1 MSSSFICVFIPT
13 EETRPMEEWRVAY
26 DAGSMDD
33 TVACL
38 MNRLQQHFRDQD
50 THFSATAPAAEQGAR
65 QQRVAE
71 TLQGILANQTSAT
84 GTAPATASAAA
95 AAASAAAADPHLAAA
110 FAGMT
115 HLVGQVALVDAC
127 AASGDEAVMMY
138 VRDLGAAMGLP
149 VNARATAVC
158 REAGLPA
165 ETVHGDAVVARYHD
179 DNRDDF
185 RRCDFREREL
195 CADAPWM
202 RLARERNAARLQHST
217 PAAMQQALAGL
228 SSGASAGAAKA
239 TGATTGTH
247 VCANGETECRN
258 AATLRC
264 SRCKSVWYCSKA
276 CQMKHWPVHKAH
288 CKPPAK

>member
-1 MSSSFICVFIPT
+1 MSASFVCVFIPT
-13 EETRPMEEWRVAY
+13 EASQPMEEWRVAY

-50 THFSATAPAAEQGAR
+50 AHFSATASAAEQSAR
-65 QQRVAE
+65 QQHVTD
-71 TLQGILANQTSAT
+71 TLQGILASKNSAAGAT
-84 GTAPATASAAA
+84 GSAAA
-95 AAASAAAADPHLAAA
+95 AAAAAAAADPKLAAA

-127 AASGDEAVMMY
+127 SASGNEAVMMY
-138 VRDLGAAMGLP
+138 VRDLGASMQLP

-165 ETVHGDAVVARYHD
+165 ETVHGDAVVARYYD

-202 RLARERNAARLQHST
+202 RLARARNAARLQRST
-217 PAAMQQALAGL
+217 PDAMQKALAGL
-228 SSGASAGAAKA
+228 SSGSTGSAA
-239 TGATTGTH
+239 TATATTTTGGAH
-247 VCANGETECRN
+247 VCANGETGCRN

-288 CKPPAK
+288 CKPPTK